1 MWMFI
6 GLLSFFATVFFVITA
21 IISAFKKNGTA
32 KKKFMIAGALFVVLI
47 AAVAA
52 DSDDGEPAE
61 QVAQATTTNSNELAT
76 LAPKESEKIVEKKA
90 EEEKQAKAAEEEKRK
105 TKEKAD
111 AKAKA
116 DAEKEEAKAEAKEK
130 AEKEAKEKE
139 EAKKIPGTLGM
150 TPTQF
155 MVAFNESAE
164 EFDSTLRIKNI
175 KLEVGSLQNSFQHM
189 FTENLGVIGTV
200 NKQDNSVRDV
210 LILGSGNGL
219 ASSGMDIFIAMGILI
234 AATNPELAP
243 DERGDI
249 LRDLGLMDENTD
261 ILNIDAST
269 IRNGIR
275 YNISGSEQIGIMFS
289 VGDANDK

>member
-6 GLLSFFATVFFVITA
+6 GLLIFFASVFFVIAA
-21 IISAFKKNGTA
+21 IISVIKKDGTA
-32 KKKFMIAGALFVVLI
+32 KKKFLIAGALFVVLI

-52 DSDDGEPAE
+52 DSDGEPAE
-61 QVAQATTTNSNELAT
+61 QVAQATASNTNELAT
-76 LAPKESEKIVEKKA
+76 PAPKESEKIVEKKA
-90 EEEKQAKAAEEEKRK
+90 EEEKQAKAAEEERK

-116 DAEKEEAKAEAKEK
+116 DAEKEEAKAKEEAKEK

-175 KLEVGSLQNSFQHM
+175 KLEVGSIQNSFQHT

-210 LILGSGNGL
+210 LLLGSGNGL

-243 DERGDI
+243 EERGDI
-249 LRDLGLMDENTD
+249 LRDLGLMDENT
-261 ILNIDAST
+261 
-269 IRNGIR
+269 R